1 MATTGIVFC
10 IPTNLERDIHYE
22 SAELRND
29 LIKRVKEAMEATER
43 RDHTEFAQTSGI
55 IESVRT
61 EEIEMDELGS
71 ATGKVNAK

>member
-1 MATTGIVFC
+1 
-10 IPTNLERDIHYE
+10 
-22 SAELRND
+22 
-29 LIKRVKEAMEATER
+29 MEATER

-55 IESVRT
+55 IESVTT